1 MDFKENKGLEAWMK
15 HHPDEDAGM
24 LRNLWK
30 TTGAYKNDHR
40 PDIESGLAALKGR
53 MSQTDGGRVVRI
65 RPFRRVLQIAAG
77 VALLAAAFWGF
88 KNFLG
93 TDQHL
98 EIVSAGAGAN
108 TSFQLVDGTKIT
120 LNQASELSFPEKFS
134 KKERRVKLTGE
145 AFFEV
150 AKDKNRPFIIETVN
164 GEVQVLGTSFN
175 VRSYPSEDFFE
186 VFVKTGKVAV
196 TLQNSDK
203 RTELVP
209 GQVFRLTKSSGKALI
224 AKDESGIPMAWRN
237 GVLSL
242 KGKTVEEIFTGIER
256 LYGVKVDLKTEQ
268 PADCR
273 QTLTLEKDK
282 LEEALLVLNTS
293 CPALKITKTATNK
306 YSVTG
311 RCCE

>member
-1 MDFKENKGLEAWMK
+1 MDFKENKGWEAWMK
-15 HHPDEDAGM
+15 HHPDKDAGL

-30 TTGAYKNDHR
+30 ATGTYKNDHR
-40 PDIESGLAALKGR
+40 PDVESGLAALKGR
-53 MSQTDGGRVVRI
+53 ISQANGGRVVRI
-65 RPFRRVLQIAAG
+65 IPFRRVMQIAAG
-77 VALLAAAFWGF
+77 VALLAAAFWAF
-88 KNFLG
+88 KNFLD
-93 TDQHL
+93 TDQRM
-98 EIVSAGAGAN
+98 EMASAEAGAN
-108 TSFQLVDGTKIT
+108 TSLQLTDGTQVS
-120 LNQASELSFPEKFS
+120 LNQVSELSFPETFAKN
-134 KKERRVKLTGE
+134 ERRVKLTGE

-150 AKDKNRPFIIETVN
+150 AKDKNRPFIIETAS

-203 RTELVP
+203 RTELTP
-209 GQVFRLTKSSGKALI
+209 GQVFRLAKSTGKALT
-224 AKDESGIPMAWRN
+224 AKDDSGIPLAWRN

-256 LYGVKVDLKTEQ
+256 LYSVKVDLKTEQ

-282 LEEALLVLNTS
+282 LTEALLVLNTS
-293 CPALKITKTATNK
+293 CPALKITKISASQ